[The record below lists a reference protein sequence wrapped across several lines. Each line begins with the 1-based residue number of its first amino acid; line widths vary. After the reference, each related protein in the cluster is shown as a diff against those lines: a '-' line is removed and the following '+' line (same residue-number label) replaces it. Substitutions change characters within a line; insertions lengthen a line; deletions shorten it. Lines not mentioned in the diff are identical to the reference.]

1 MQAQQHN
8 SSYSIVPKAKTAD
21 LMFPNIFSSIMAV
34 KKQVTSTLQT
44 IKQWKLYFSFLMVF
58 TEREFFNSLSTLFR
72 WEEGG
77 SAKRFPASFP
87 QRIWLLVSIFFPHSC
102 KSSGAYLVP
111 VSNYWTWTK
120 TTPKKK
126 SLLLVKSV

>member
-21 LMFPNIFSSIMAV
+21 LMFTNIFSSIMAV

-58 TEREFFNSLSTLFR
+58 TEREFFNRFR
-72 WEEGG
+72 PYSGG
-77 SAKRFPASFP
+77 RRGEVQKDS
-87 QRIWLLVSIFFPHSC
+87 LLVSLNAFDF
-102 KSSGAYLVP
+102 
-111 VSNYWTWTK
+111 
-120 TTPKKK
+120 
-126 SLLLVKSV
+126 